1 MNYCLPIALLL
12 SVSAAAQSQPSQ
24 TVRNKF
30 EQGTFRNNTPVGEWK
45 YLDNQGQTELQIN
58 YDSGNVQYVRPDSSM
73 HLLRVGESWQVLQPA
88 RAPRLLGSSYKY
100 FATTAKSLRYPV
112 FALRMHTQ
120 GSVQLSFVVS
130 VQLSFVVTHTGEVAE
145 VQVEQ
150 NPGRELTEEVLRVLS
165 QHTDAWLPA
174 LHDGKAHDARL
185 SVVVHF
191 VMQGTNPNVVR
202 RNFDLDDMGTTT
214 VTYLAADALRM
225 QPGRFA
231 EFTVTHT
238 P

>member
-12 SVSAAAQSQPSQ
+12 SVSAAAQSQPTQ

-30 EQGTFRNNTPVGEWK
+30 EHGTFRNSAPVGEWK
-45 YLDNQGQTELQIN
+45 YLDNQGRTELQIN
-58 YDSGNVQYVRPDSSM
+58 YDSGNVQYVQPDSSL
-73 HLLRVGESWQVLQPA
+73 HLLRVGESWQVLQPT

-100 FATTAKSLRYPV
+100 FATTAKGLRYPV

-120 GSVQLSFVVS
+120 GSVQLSFVV
-130 VQLSFVVTHTGEVAE
+130 THTGEIAE

-165 QHTDAWLPA
+165 QQTDAWLPA

-191 VMQGTNPNVVR
+191 VMHDNNPNVVR
-202 RNFDLDDMGTTT
+202 RSFDLDDMGTTT
-214 VTYLAADALRM
+214 VTYLAADALRN

-231 EFTVTHT
+231 EFTVTHA